1 MVHKGKYDIIF
12 LVKTIPDF
20 LQPFFWETE
29 FSQINID
36 KNKQYLIERTLEL
49 GDLSAVSWLFSNYP
63 TNEIKEALE
72 KSRKISAKSRN
83 FWQLILEG

>member
-1 MVHKGKYDIIF
+1 MT
-12 LVKTIPDF
+12 TIPDF

-36 KNKQYLIERTLEL
+36 KNRQYIIERILEL
-49 GDLSAVSWLFSNYP
+49 GDLSAVSWLFSNYQE
-63 TNEIKEALE
+63 NEIKEVLE
-72 KSRKISAKSRN
+72 ISRKVSAKSRN

>member
-1 MVHKGKYDIIF
+1 MNT
-12 LVKTIPDF
+12 LPDF

-29 FSQINID
+29 LSQINID
-36 KNKQYLIERTLEL
+36 TNKPYIIERILEL

-63 TNEIKEALE
+63 KNEIKEILE
-72 KSRKISAKSRN
+72 ESRKVSPKSRN

>member
-1 MVHKGKYDIIF
+1 M
-12 LVKTIPDF
+12 KTIPDH
-20 LQPFFWETE
+20 LKPFFWEAD

-36 KNKQYLIERTLEL
+36 NNKPYIIERILEL
-49 GDLSAVSWLFSNYP
+49 GDQSAVLWLFSNYP
-63 TNEIKEALE
+63 TYEIKEALE